1 VNARIDFFCEGIFVN
16 LRQYEVHALL
26 CLGIML
32 KTNDTSLEQIRYIS
46 HCNDVAFNI
55 YDLGNL
61 LY

>member
-1 VNARIDFFCEGIFVN
+1 VNTRTDFFCGGIFVN
-16 LRQYEVHALL
+16 LRQYGMHALL

-32 KTNDTSLEQIRYIS
+32 KTNDTSVGKMRYVS
-46 HCNDVAFNI
+46 NCSNVAFNF